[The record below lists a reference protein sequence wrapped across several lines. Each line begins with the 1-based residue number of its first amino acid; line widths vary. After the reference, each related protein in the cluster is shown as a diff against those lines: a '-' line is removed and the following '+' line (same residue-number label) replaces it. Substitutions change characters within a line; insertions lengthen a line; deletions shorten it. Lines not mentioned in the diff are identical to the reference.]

1 MAQVD
6 DKRERVG
13 VNISL
18 TPELARFVEAKVDAG
33 TYASASEVVR
43 EGLRLLLEQ
52 DQFREVRL
60 QELREKVR
68 VGLDQARR
76 GELVDGDA
84 VFQELES
91 ELDEQERTHGK
102 T

>member
-6 DKRERVG
+6 NKRDRVG
-13 VNISL
+13 VNVSL

-52 DQFREVRL
+52 ERLRDARL

-76 GELVDGDA
+76 GELVDADTA
-84 VFQELES
+84 FQDLDR
-91 ELDEQERTHGK
+91 ELDEQERKHGK